1 MGLVGV
7 GGGVVGWFHAG
18 VRPWGLSA
26 LLLAVGF
33 PCPLGLVGLRPLLC
47 VWGWVVIPWRW
58 VSGCWWVVVGCWWWF
73 SSGSGP
79 SGFACL
85 VGGLLVGCLLGV
97 VAGCSLLA
105 TVWWGVSPVV
115 CGGGCRSGCVKA
127 RRCATQ
133 GAACWVPYPGWL
145 LCACAFLLWPVRWCM
160 SWFAGCPSVGLLSG
174 FVVDSGG
181 HQDRGWVAILW
192 RVW

>member
-1 MGLVGV
+1 MVSCWCAALGFECLV
-7 GGGVVGWFHAG
+7 ACC
-18 VRPWGLSA
+18 
-26 LLLAVGF
+26 GF
-33 PCPLGLVGLRPLLC
+33 PLSSGSCWVASLVVC

-145 LCACAFLLWPVRWCM
+145 LCACTFLLWPVRWCM